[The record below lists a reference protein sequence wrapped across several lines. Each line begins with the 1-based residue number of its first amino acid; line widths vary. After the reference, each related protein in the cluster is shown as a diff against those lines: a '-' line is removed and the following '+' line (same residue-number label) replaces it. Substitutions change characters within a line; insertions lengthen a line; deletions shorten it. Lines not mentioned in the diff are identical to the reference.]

1 MGREFKNGK
10 SIILKKL
17 AIIGASYLQLPLV
30 EKAKKMGI
38 ETHCFA
44 WPEGAVCKEIAD
56 YFYPISILDKE
67 DILEKCLEIS
77 IDGITTIATDMAV
90 PTICYVAEKMNLI
103 SNSFTSSLV
112 STNKSEMR
120 NAFEKSNCSIPKF
133 IKTNNTDVTIEG
145 FKFPLIVKPVD
156 RSGSRGVTKVI
167 FESELSEAITYAIT
181 ESFGKNAIIEEYIE
195 GEEVSVETI
204 SWKGNHTI
212 LAITDKVTTGAP
224 HFVELAHH
232 QPSSL
237 SKEIQDKIKAETI
250 KCLNA
255 LDINFGAGHSEFKI
269 TSKGEIYIIEV
280 GARMGGDFIGS
291 HLVELSTGYDFLEG
305 VINVALG
312 KHETP
317 VLKNYYF
324 SGVYFLCKETEQIL
338 PYFSQENNFDVL
350 KEIQNNTL
358 KNITNSNDRSGYLIY
373 QTNKKIQLL

>member
-1 MGREFKNGK
+1 M
-10 SIILKKL
+10 KKL

-30 EKAKKMGI
+30 EKAKEMGI
-38 ETHCFA
+38 EIHCFA
-44 WPEGAVCKEIAD
+44 WPDGAVCKDIAD
-56 YFYPISILDKE
+56 YFYPISILEKE
-67 DILEKCLEIS
+67 DILKKCIEIN

-103 SNSFTSSLV
+103 SNSYISSV
-112 STNKSEMR
+112 ASTNKWDMR
-120 NAFEKSNCSIPKF
+120 KAFKKGNCSIPKF
-133 IKTNNTDVTIEG
+133 IEASNSEVTIEG

-167 FESELSEAITYAIT
+167 FETELQEAINYAIT
-181 ESFGKNAIIEEYIE
+181 ESFGKKAIIEEYIE
-195 GEEVSVETI
+195 GNEVSVETI
-204 SWKGNHTI
+204 SWKGEHII

-232 QPSSL
+232 QPSGL
-237 SKEIQDKIKAETI
+237 PKEIQDKIKIETI

-255 LDINFGAGHSEFKI
+255 LEVKFGAGHSEFKI
-269 TSKGEIYIIEV
+269 TSSGDVYVIEV

-305 VINVALG
+305 VINIALG
-312 KHETP
+312 KHKTP
-317 VLKNYYF
+317 ILKDNNF

-338 PYFSQENNFDVL
+338 PYFSQENNFDVQ
-350 KEIQNNTL
+350 KEIQNTIL

-373 QTNKKIQLL
+373 QANKRIKL

>member
-1 MGREFKNGK
+1 M
-10 SIILKKL
+10 KKL

-30 EKAKKMGI
+30 EKAKEMGI

-44 WPEGAVCKEIAD
+44 WPEAAVCKEIAD
-56 YFYPISILDKE
+56 YFYPISILEKE
-67 DILEKCLEIS
+67 EILKKCLEIN

-103 SNSFTSSLV
+103 SNSYISSLA
-112 STNKSEMR
+112 STNKWDMR
-120 NAFEKSNCSIPKF
+120 TAFKKANCSIPKF
-133 IKTNNTDVTIEG
+133 IEAEDNNINIQG

-156 RSGSRGVTKVI
+156 RSGSRGVTKVM
-167 FESELSEAITYAIT
+167 FANELPDAINYAIN
-181 ESFGKNAIIEEYIE
+181 ESFCKKAIVEEYIE
-195 GEEVSVETI
+195 GDEVSVESI
-204 SWKGNHTI
+204 SWEGKHTI
-212 LAITDKVTTGAP
+212 LTITDKITTGAP

-237 SKEIQDKIKAETI
+237 SKEIQDKIRTETI

-255 LDINFGAGHSEFKI
+255 LGVNFGAGHSEFKI
-269 TSKGEIYIIEV
+269 TSNGEVYIIEV

-305 VINVALG
+305 VINIALG
-312 KHETP
+312 KNEAP
-317 VLKNYYF
+317 ILKNNNF

-338 PYFSQENNFDVL
+338 PYFSRENDFDIQ
-350 KEIQNNTL
+350 KEIQNTSL

-373 QTNKKIQLL
+373 QANKRIKL

>member
-1 MGREFKNGK
+1 M
-10 SIILKKL
+10 KKI

-30 EKAKKMGI
+30 EKAKETGI

-56 YFYPISILDKE
+56 YFYPISILEKE
-67 DILEKCLEIS
+67 AILKKCIEIN

-90 PTICYVAEKMNLI
+90 PTICYIAEQMNLI
-103 SNSFTSSLV
+103 SNSFISSV
-112 STNKSEMR
+112 ASTNKWDMR
-120 NAFEKSNCSIPKF
+120 KAFQKGNCSIPKF
-133 IKTNNTDVTIEG
+133 IEASNNKVNCEG

-156 RSGSRGVTKVI
+156 RSGSRGVTKVML
-167 FESELSEAITYAIT
+167 ENELPEAINYAIT
-181 ESFGKNAIIEEYIE
+181 ESFGKRAIIEEYIE

-204 SWKGNHTI
+204 SWEGNHTI

-232 QPSSL
+232 QPSGL
-237 SKEIQDKIKAETI
+237 SKEIRDKIKTETI

-269 TSKGEIYIIEV
+269 TSAGEVYIIEV

-305 VINVALG
+305 VINIALG

-317 VLKNYYF
+317 ILKNNNF
-324 SGVYFLCKETEQIL
+324 SGIYFLCKETEQIL
-338 PYFSQENNFDVL
+338 PYFNQENNFDVQ
-350 KEIQNNTL
+350 KEIQNKAL
-358 KNITNSNDRSGYLIY
+358 KHITNSNDRSGYLIY
-373 QTNKKIQLL
+373 QAKNKVCI